1 MITSVVENLPT
12 TIFLKEAKRLRVA
25 RVNKAGEELVGR
37 SRQELI
43 GKTDYDLF
51 AEANADAMLEEDLH
65 VLVSRCPLDFP
76 EVCLRTTGRQE
87 RIFHTKKIPILD
99 ESGAPRYLLSISEDI
114 TERKRLEAQFRQV
127 LEMEAIGRLAGGV
140 AHDFNNL
147 LTIINGYSALL
158 VSRLPSGEPEA
169 DMAAQ
174 SLRAGEQAAEL
185 TKQLLA
191 FSRQQVLMPQPL
203 NLNDSLRSI
212 GKMLSRLLGDDV
224 ILRMDLAPDLWSIS
238 GDKEQ
243 LDQVT
248 MNLAV
253 NARDAMP
260 NGAQLMIATR
270 NFSMTEEFQEHHR
283 VMQEGDYVHMSVS
296 DTGHGMSPEV
306 LSHVF
311 EPFFTTKEIGH
322 GTGLG
327 FATVYGIVKQS
338 QGYIF
343 AESTI
348 GQGTT
353 FHLYYPR
360 VHDMPAGSDKPRASR
375 VEGAETLMVV
385 EDQGAVREFIVHTLR
400 RYGYRVIESI
410 NGEDALRMAAT
421 LTEPIDMLVTDVVM
435 PQMSGIVVAERM
447 RLVYPSL
454 RVLFVSGYSDL
465 ITPAL
470 MKEPGTAFLDK
481 PFLSEDLAG
490 QVRELL
496 DVPV

>member
-1 MITSVVENLPT
+1 
-12 TIFLKEAKRLRVA
+12 
-25 RVNKAGEELVGR
+25 
-37 SRQELI
+37 
-43 GKTDYDLF
+43 
-51 AEANADAMLEEDLH
+51 
-65 VLVSRCPLDFP
+65 
-76 EVCLRTTGRQE
+76 
-87 RIFHTKKIPILD
+87 
-99 ESGAPRYLLSISEDI
+99 
-114 TERKRLEAQFRQV
+114 
-127 LEMEAIGRLAGGV
+127 
-140 AHDFNNL
+140 
-147 LTIINGYSALL
+147 
-158 VSRLPSGEPEA
+158 
-169 DMAAQ
+169 
-174 SLRAGEQAAEL
+174 
-185 TKQLLA
+185 
-191 FSRQQVLMPQPL
+191 
-203 NLNDSLRSI
+203 
-212 GKMLSRLLGDDV
+212 
-224 ILRMDLAPDLWSIS
+224 
-238 GDKEQ
+238 
-243 LDQVT
+243 
-248 MNLAV
+248 
-253 NARDAMP
+253 
-260 NGAQLMIATR
+260 MIATR
-270 NFSMTEEFQEHHR
+270 NFSMTDEFREHHR

-306 LSHVF
+306 LSHLF
-311 EPFFTTKEIGH
+311 EPFFTTKEIGR

-327 FATVYGIVKQS
+327 LATVYGIVKQS

-360 VHDMPAGSDKPRASR
+360 AHDIPAVSDRPQAGR
-375 VEGAETLMVV
+375 VEGTETLMVV
-385 EDQGAVREFIVHTLR
+385 EDQDSVREFITHTLR

-447 RLVYPSL
+447 RLVWPSL

-481 PFLSEDLAG
+481 PFLPEDLAG